1 MSLAVAAAPK
11 TSGTRFVSKQ
21 EFDARVKEDCRPREG
36 CIVLTTSDDDIR
48 QTEEL
53 LAVPAGSLQNHNFSI
68 QTEQSHCQQCN
79 RQTSWL
85 DIIASA
91 TSAHSKAFL
100 ARMLLAEDKYMVTDV
115 VPPLS
120 CFNCKQPITACDGVF
135 GLPQAGLRGLPVRP
149 RPRRFPGGPGPWR
162 ELPRHA

>member
-1 MSLAVAAAPK
+1 MSLAVAATVPK

-21 EFDARVKEDCRPREG
+21 EFDARVKEACRPREG

-53 LAVPAGSLQNHNFSI
+53 LSVPAGSLQNHNFSI
-68 QTEQSHCQQCN
+68 QCEQSHCQHCN

-120 CFNCKQPITACDGVF
+120 CFNCKQPITCPKAYGCKSYVC
-135 GLPQAGLRGLPVRP
+135 ANN
-149 RPRRFPGGPGPWR
+149 
-162 ELPRHA
+162 

>member
-1 MSLAVAAAPK
+1 MSVAVVATAPK
-11 TSGTRFVSKQ
+11 TSGKGTRFVSKQ
-21 EFDARVKEDCRPREG
+21 EFDACLKECSRPREG
-36 CIVLTTSDDDIR
+36 CIFLTTSDGDIR
-48 QTEEL
+48 QIEEL
-53 LAVPAGSLQNHNFSI
+53 LGVPAGSLQNHNFSI
-68 QTEQSHCQQCN
+68 QCEHSHCAHCN

-120 CFNCKQPITACDGVF
+120 CFNCKQPITA
-135 GLPQAGLRGLPVRP
+135 P
-149 RPRRFPGGPGPWR
+149 RSYACGNYTC
-162 ELPRHA
+162 ANN

>member
-1 MSLAVAAAPK
+1 MSLAVAATPK

-21 EFDARVKEDCRPREG
+21 EFDARVKEARCPREG

-53 LAVPAGSLQNHNFSI
+53 LGVPAGSLQNHNFSI
-68 QTEQSHCQQCN
+68 QCEQSHCQHCN

-100 ARMLLAEDKYMVTDV
+100 ARMLLAEDKFMVTDV
-115 VPPLS
+115 VPPLN
-120 CFNCKQPITACDGVF
+120 CFNCKKPITT
-135 GLPQAGLRGLPVRP
+135 
-149 RPRRFPGGPGPWR
+149 PG
-162 ELPRHA
+162 AYSTKQY

>member
-1 MSLAVAAAPK
+1 MSLSVAVAATSK

-21 EFDARVKEDCRPREG
+21 EFDARVKENCRPREG

-53 LAVPAGSLQNHNFSI
+53 LGVPAGSLQNHGFSI
-68 QTEQSHCQQCN
+68 QCEQSQCTHCD

-91 TSAHSKAFL
+91 TSVHSKAFL
-100 ARMLLAEDKYMVTDV
+100 ARMLLAENKHMVTDV

-120 CFNCKQPITACDGVF
+120 CFNCKQPLA
-135 GLPQAGLRGLPVRP
+135 ALRGYDCKSYMC
-149 RPRRFPGGPGPWR
+149 
-162 ELPRHA
+162 A

>member
-1 MSLAVAAAPK
+1 MSLAVATAPK

-21 EFDARVKEDCRPREG
+21 EFDARVKEACRPREG

-53 LAVPAGSLQNHNFSI
+53 LGVPAGSLQNNNFGI
-68 QTEQSHCQQCN
+68 QTEQSHCQHCN

-115 VPPLS
+115 VPPVS
-120 CFNCKQPITACDGVF
+120 CFNCKKPITT
-135 GLPQAGLRGLPVRP
+135 
-149 RPRRFPGGPGPWR
+149 PG
-162 ELPRHA
+162 AYSTKTY

>member
-21 EFDARVKEDCRPREG
+21 EFDARVKEACRPREG

-68 QTEQSHCQQCN
+68 QCEQSHGTHCSHCN

-120 CFNCKQPITACDGVF
+120 CFNCKQPITAPKVTVYRCKKY
-135 GLPQAGLRGLPVRP
+135 ACKERIS
-149 RPRRFPGGPGPWR
+149 
-162 ELPRHA
+162 

>member
-1 MSLAVAAAPK
+1 MSVAVVATDTTAPK
-11 TSGTRFVSKQ
+11 TSGKGTRFVPKQ
-21 EFDARVKEDCRPREG
+21 EFDAFVKECRPREG
-36 CIVLTTSDDDIR
+36 CIELTTSEDDIR

-53 LAVPAGSLQNHNFSI
+53 LGVPAGSLQNHNFSI
-68 QTEQSHCQQCN
+68 QCEQSHGTHCTHCN

-120 CFNCKQPITACDGVF
+120 CFNCKQPLTAPKFRVYKC
-135 GLPQAGLRGLPVRP
+135 QNYACKEKA
-149 RPRRFPGGPGPWR
+149 W
-162 ELPRHA
+162 

>member
-1 MSLAVAAAPK
+1 MFTIIVQTPDFMSVAVVAAPK

-21 EFDARVKEDCRPREG
+21 EFDACLKECSRPREG
-36 CIVLTTSDDDIR
+36 CIMLTTSEDDVR
-48 QTEEL
+48 QTEEML
-53 LAVPAGSLQNHNFSI
+53 GVPAGSLQNHNFSI
-68 QTEQSHCQQCN
+68 QTEQSHCQHCN

-120 CFNCKQPITACDGVF
+120 CFNCKQPITAPSSYTCKGYSC
-135 GLPQAGLRGLPVRP
+135 GSN
-149 RPRRFPGGPGPWR
+149 
-162 ELPRHA
+162 

>member
-1 MSLAVAAAPK
+1 MSLAVAATNPGPEAL
-11 TSGTRFVSKQ
+11 GTLFVTKQ
-21 EFDARVKEDCRPREG
+21 EFDARRKERSRPREG

-48 QTEEL
+48 QCEEL
-53 LAVPAGSLQNHNFSI
+53 LGVPAGSFQNQNFSI
-68 QTEQSHCQQCN
+68 QTEQSHCTHCN

-115 VPPLS
+115 VPPLN
-120 CFNCKQPITACDGVF
+120 CFNCKKPLT
-135 GLPQAGLRGLPVRP
+135 P
-149 RPRRFPGGPGPWR
+149 PGAYSGNR
-162 ELPRHA
+162 Y

>member
-1 MSLAVAAAPK
+1 MSLSVAVAATSK

-53 LAVPAGSLQNHNFSI
+53 LGVPAGSLQNHNFSI
-68 QTEQSHCQQCN
+68 QCEQSHCQHCN

-100 ARMLLAEDKYMVTDV
+100 ARMLRAEDKYMVTDV

-120 CFNCKQPITACDGVF
+120 CFNCKQP
-135 GLPQAGLRGLPVRP
+135 LAGIRCYECRTYSCG
-149 RPRRFPGGPGPWR
+149 
-162 ELPRHA
+162 

>member
-1 MSLAVAAAPK
+1 MFLAVAATVPK

-21 EFDARVKEDCRPREG
+21 EFDAHVEQGSRPREG
-36 CIVLTTSDDDIR
+36 CIFLTTSDGDIR
-48 QTEEL
+48 QIEEL
-53 LAVPAGSLQNHNFSI
+53 LGVPADSLQNHNLSI
-68 QTEQSHCQQCN
+68 QCEQSHCKHCN

-100 ARMLLAEDKYMVTDV
+100 ARMLLAEDKYMVTDA

-120 CFNCKQPITACDGVF
+120 CFNCKQPLSA
-135 GLPQAGLRGLPVRP
+135 PKSYAGQTYSCSNTGN
-149 RPRRFPGGPGPWR
+149 
-162 ELPRHA
+162 

>member
-120 CFNCKQPITACDGVF
+120 CFNCKQPITGNHSYNCCNYACAASD
-135 GLPQAGLRGLPVRP
+135 
-149 RPRRFPGGPGPWR
+149 
-162 ELPRHA
+162 